1 MVTVVNL
8 GFSDGGFCCSIAR
21 EASVKNSVKPRP
33 FLIVLERDFLL
44 YLSIDPFLIKIYA
57 KAC

>member
-1 MVTVVNL
+1 MVTVADL
-8 GFSDGGFCCSIAR
+8 GFSEGGFCYSIAR

-33 FLIVLERDFLL
+33 FLIVLERDFSL
-44 YLSIDPFLIKIYA
+44 YLSIDPFLIKMYA